1 MKSKDIKQKSEELAE
16 KAEQAE
22 DLEVLIRKA
31 EEAEWAVQEVLDE
44 IGRYNI
50 SEPHGWLSSI
60 VYELTETLRQR
71 LEEL

>member
-22 DLEVLIRKA
+22 DLEVLIEKA
-31 EEAEWAVQEVLDE
+31 ERAEWAVQEVLDE